1 MNELPHND
9 HRRLGQNLDL
19 FHIERGA
26 PGFIYWHPKG
36 WELYQKIEQFIREKM
51 KAYEYQEVKSPM
63 ILPQKHWEASG
74 HWEKFGDNMFK
85 IPMKGE
91 DALALKPMSC
101 PGHVAIFN
109 SKPRSWR
116 DLPQKYCEFG
126 QCHRLEPS
134 GALLG
139 LMRARAFEQDD
150 AHVLCL
156 EEQVQDEISNFVSL
170 LKDVYGAFGFDNIDV
185 ALSLRPEKRAGS
197 DADWDWSESVLL
209 EAAQKNNLDPRLLPG
224 EGAFYGPKLEFALK
238 DNSGRKWQCGT
249 IQLDRVLPQRLGAQ
263 YKGSD
268 GEWHIPF
275 MLHHAVLGS
284 LSRFIGIMLEHYE
297 GHLPLWL
304 SPEPIAIFPIGSEQ
318 EDAAWAFAQQLKENN
333 IPSHVVPAEQS
344 LAKRMVLAKSQH
356 IPIFIIIGEREEQK
370 NSVAI
375 KQGRDQSVYECK
387 DAVKHLIS
395 LLHKP

>member
-19 FHIERGA
+19 FHIEPGA
-26 PGFIYWHPKG
+26 AGFIYWHPKG
-36 WELYQKIEQFIREKM
+36 WDLYQKIEQFIRGKM
-51 KAYEYQEVKSPM
+51 KSYGYKEVKSPM
-63 ILPQKHWEASG
+63 VLPQKHWEASG

-85 IPMKGE
+85 IPMEGE

-156 EEQVQDEISNFVSL
+156 EEQVYGEIANFVEL
-170 LKDVYGAFGFDNIDV
+170 LKDVYGAFGFQDINV

-197 DADWDWSESVLL
+197 DEDWDWSEQVLL
-209 EAAQKNNLDPRLLPG
+209 DAAQQNGLDPELLPG

-238 DNSGRKWQCGT
+238 DNADRKWQCGT
-249 IQLDRVLPQRLGAQ
+249 IQLDRVLPQRLGAR

-268 GEWHIPF
+268 GEWHAPF

-304 SPEPIAIFPIGSEQ
+304 SPEPIAILPISGGQ
-318 EDAAWAFAQQLKENN
+318 ENAAWAFAKKLEKEN
-333 IPSHVVPAEQS
+333 IPYSVLPAEES
-344 LAKRMVLAKSQH
+344 LAKRMVLAKAQH
-356 IPIFIIIGEREEQK
+356 ISIYVIIGEREEKQ
-370 NSVAI
+370 NAVAI
-375 KQGRDQSVYECK
+375 KQGRSQSVYEQEM
-387 DAVKHLIS
+387 AVAHLQG
-395 LLHKP
+395 LLQKP